1 MWDHVAM
8 EHDPLKSKLEVP
20 EIRQKLT
27 NTDNLI
33 QSLEID
39 IQESLDELEALAHE
53 LNGLVLDGE
62 MLLADKEMKEYQDS
76 NDIPEDLKI
85 STTHTEEKE
94 KSLQNQI
101 ELVRAKIDLYKKR
114 VEMLESEH
122 KDVQGLK
129 ETLLQLEQ
137 SMNET
142 LTHIPPEQEN

>member
-1 MWDHVAM
+1 MAKARKRRSLDT
-8 EHDPLKSKLEVP
+8 KS
-20 EIRQKLT
+20 RDRYT
-27 NTDNLI
+27 
-33 QSLEID
+33 
-39 IQESLDELEALAHE
+39 SLDELEALAHE
-53 LNGLVLDGE
+53 LDGLVLDGE

-94 KSLQNQI
+94 KSLQEQI

-114 VEMLESEH
+114 VEMLESQH